1 MENFSMAY
9 LKKIN
14 YELCYSYNIGIVIEI
29 GVFLKEFAVT
39 FLYFYDSF
47 FIFWKRYQAGHCLLF
62 TKLPFTS
69 LVKTRS
75 PHLSMEIIGL
85 DITKIYLS
93 FWNKFILVEK
103 IALKKKNTWYL
114 DNSGAANFSLCLF
127 FFFPFLSF
135 FHSTILQQDLKVKV
149 PSAIEGHRLIP
160 TAYRT
165 TRDKHRVHSPRSTSR
180 SSFGQVCTKGG
191 ETCEEGGAR
200 AFERKLTWT
209 K

>member
-1 MENFSMAY
+1 MAY

-39 FLYFYDSF
+39 FLCFYDSF

-69 LVKTRS
+69 LVKPRS
-75 PHLSMEIIGL
+75 PHLSMEIIDAGL
-85 DITKIYLS
+85 DIKKIYLS

-114 DNSGAANFSLCLF
+114 DNSGAGNFSLCLF